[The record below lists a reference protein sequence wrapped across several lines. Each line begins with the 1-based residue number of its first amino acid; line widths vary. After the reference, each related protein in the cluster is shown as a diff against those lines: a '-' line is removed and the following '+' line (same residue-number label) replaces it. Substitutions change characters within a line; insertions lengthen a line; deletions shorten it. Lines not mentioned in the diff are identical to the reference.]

1 MEITFCPNC
10 GHQNQPGSRF
20 CEECGCDLIQ
30 AARAQ
35 QAQQEAQMTQQMQQQ
50 KQAQAKQQAQAQQEA
65 QAQQRVQAAKQN
77 MAAQTSFNKPQKPQ
91 KQKKSHLG
99 LILGIT
105 IPVILIGIAVILIL
119 TGVIKLPFM
128 NSGKKL
134 EGTWYEFAATTP
146 EDGLRSL
153 HDLAVLQDKDD
164 ADIRLTMTINKDGTG
179 QLIGGEEGSK
189 TLNWTESDDRYTIT
203 CDGVIYTGNFEND
216 NEFSMTGNDNVKLQF
231 SQDISH
237 QIPNQIEVT
246 PSPSPSP
253 TPTPTQ
259 DSFWGTEPTEAPSDV
274 GDSEEFEDFDD
285 ADEDIEDDD
294 TAVDDDTYIFPNS
307 DTEYLT
313 KSDLSGMS
321 KSEINL
327 AKNELY
333 ARHGRKF
340 KSKELQEY
348 FDKLLKDYD
357 EIVFIPMSSGLLGTC
372 QTATMLADEYDRKV
386 HVVNNQRISVTQR
399 QSVIDALNLAKN
411 GYSALEI
418 KEILEREK
426 MESSIYITLDTL
438 KYLKKGGRITPAAAA
453 IGTVLRLNPVLQ
465 IQGEKLD
472 AYAKARGKAS
482 AKKIMLKAMAD
493 DMEKRFADS
502 FKKGRV
508 HMEAAYAGNREEAEE
523 WAEIVKEEYPQLDFH
538 MDPLSLSVACHIG
551 YGALAIACSVY
562 LPEDK

>member
-1 MEITFCPNC
+1 MEITYCPNC

-35 QAQQEAQMTQQMQQQ
+35 QAQQEAQMAQQMQQQ
-50 KQAQAKQQAQAQQEA
+50 KQAQAQQEA

-77 MAAQTSFNKPQKPQ
+77 MAAQTSFNKLQKPQ
-91 KQKKSHLG
+91 KQKRSHLG

-128 NSGKKL
+128 DSGKKL
-134 EGTWYEFAATTP
+134 EGTWYEFAVTTP

-153 HDLAVLQDKDD
+153 HDLAVLQDKEAD
-164 ADIRLTMTINKDGTG
+164 DIRLTMTINADGSG
-179 QLIGGEEGSK
+179 QMIGGGEGSK
-189 TLNWTESDDRYTIT
+189 VLNWTESNDRYTIT
-203 CDGVIYTGNFEND
+203 CDGMIYTGNFETD
-216 NEFSMTGNDNVKLQF
+216 DQFVMTGSDDVKLHF
-231 SQDISH
+231 SQNISH

-294 TAVDDDTYIFPNS
+294 TYIFPNS

-348 FDKLLKDYD
+348 FESKDWYVPKYSPKQWDKKGDTFFFNKYEIKNRDLLK
-357 EIVFIPMSSGLLGTC
+357 
-372 QTATMLADEYDRKV
+372 
-386 HVVNNQRISVTQR
+386 
-399 QSVIDALNLAKN
+399 
-411 GYSALEI
+411 
-418 KEILEREK
+418 
-426 MESSIYITLDTL
+426 
-438 KYLKKGGRITPAAAA
+438 KYENK
-453 IGTVLRLNPVLQ
+453 
-465 IQGEKLD
+465 
-472 AYAKARGKAS
+472 
-482 AKKIMLKAMAD
+482 
-493 DMEKRFADS
+493 
-502 FKKGRV
+502 
-508 HMEAAYAGNREEAEE
+508 
-523 WAEIVKEEYPQLDFH
+523 
-538 MDPLSLSVACHIG
+538 
-551 YGALAIACSVY
+551 
-562 LPEDK
+562 

>member
-30 AARAQ
+30 AA
-35 QAQQEAQMTQQMQQQ
+35 AQQEAQMAQQMQQQ

-119 TGVIKLPFM
+119 TDVIKLPFM
-128 NSGKKL
+128 DSGKKL

-153 HDLAVLQDKDD
+153 HDLAVLQDKEAD
-164 ADIRLTMTINKDGTG
+164 DIRLTMTINADGSG
-179 QLIGGEEGSK
+179 QMIGGGEGRK
-189 TLNWTESDDRYTIT
+189 VLKWTESNDRYTIT
-203 CDGVIYTGNFEND
+203 CDGMIYTGNFETD
-216 NEFSMTGNDNVKLQF
+216 DQFVMTGSDDVKLHF
-231 SQDISH
+231 SQNISH

-294 TAVDDDTYIFPNS
+294 TYIFPNS

-348 FDKLLKDYD
+348 FESKDWYVPKYSPKQWDKKGDTFFFNKYEIKNRDLLK
-357 EIVFIPMSSGLLGTC
+357 
-372 QTATMLADEYDRKV
+372 
-386 HVVNNQRISVTQR
+386 
-399 QSVIDALNLAKN
+399 
-411 GYSALEI
+411 
-418 KEILEREK
+418 
-426 MESSIYITLDTL
+426 
-438 KYLKKGGRITPAAAA
+438 KYENK
-453 IGTVLRLNPVLQ
+453 
-465 IQGEKLD
+465 
-472 AYAKARGKAS
+472 
-482 AKKIMLKAMAD
+482 
-493 DMEKRFADS
+493 
-502 FKKGRV
+502 
-508 HMEAAYAGNREEAEE
+508 
-523 WAEIVKEEYPQLDFH
+523 
-538 MDPLSLSVACHIG
+538 
-551 YGALAIACSVY
+551 
-562 LPEDK
+562 

>member
-1 MEITFCPNC
+1 MEITYCPNC
-10 GHQNQPGSRF
+10 GHQNEPGARF
-20 CEECGCDLIQ
+20 CEQCGCDLM
-30 AARAQ
+30 RAV
-35 QAQQEAQMTQQMQQQ
+35 QAQQEAQMQAQQAAQAQQQ
-50 KQAQAKQQAQAQQEA
+50 VAQAQQEQHIV
-65 QAQQRVQAAKQN
+65 QAQQ
-77 MAAQTSFNKPQKPQ
+77 AAQRAQQNTNMLAQQMAGGKTPKSPKQP

-128 NSGKKL
+128 DSGKKL

-153 HDLAVLQDKDD
+153 HDLAVLQDKEAD
-164 ADIRLTMTINKDGTG
+164 DIRLTMTINADGSG
-179 QLIGGEEGSK
+179 QMIGGGEGSK
-189 TLNWTESDDRYTIT
+189 VLNWTESNDRYTIT
-203 CDGVIYTGNFEND
+203 CDGMIYTGNFETD
-216 NEFSMTGNDNVKLQF
+216 DQFVMTGSDDVKLHF
-231 SQDISH
+231 SQNISH

-294 TAVDDDTYIFPNS
+294 TAIDDDTYIFPNS

-348 FDKLLKDYD
+348 FESKDWYVPKYSPKQWDKKGDSFFFNKYEIKNRDLLK
-357 EIVFIPMSSGLLGTC
+357 
-372 QTATMLADEYDRKV
+372 
-386 HVVNNQRISVTQR
+386 
-399 QSVIDALNLAKN
+399 
-411 GYSALEI
+411 
-418 KEILEREK
+418 
-426 MESSIYITLDTL
+426 
-438 KYLKKGGRITPAAAA
+438 KYENK
-453 IGTVLRLNPVLQ
+453 
-465 IQGEKLD
+465 
-472 AYAKARGKAS
+472 
-482 AKKIMLKAMAD
+482 
-493 DMEKRFADS
+493 
-502 FKKGRV
+502 
-508 HMEAAYAGNREEAEE
+508 
-523 WAEIVKEEYPQLDFH
+523 
-538 MDPLSLSVACHIG
+538 
-551 YGALAIACSVY
+551 
-562 LPEDK
+562 

>member
-274 GDSEEFEDFDD
+274 GDSEELEDYDD

-348 FDKLLKDYD
+348 FESKDWYVPKYSPKQWDKKGDTFFFNKYEIKNRDLLK
-357 EIVFIPMSSGLLGTC
+357 
-372 QTATMLADEYDRKV
+372 
-386 HVVNNQRISVTQR
+386 
-399 QSVIDALNLAKN
+399 
-411 GYSALEI
+411 
-418 KEILEREK
+418 
-426 MESSIYITLDTL
+426 
-438 KYLKKGGRITPAAAA
+438 KYENK
-453 IGTVLRLNPVLQ
+453 
-465 IQGEKLD
+465 
-472 AYAKARGKAS
+472 
-482 AKKIMLKAMAD
+482 
-493 DMEKRFADS
+493 
-502 FKKGRV
+502 
-508 HMEAAYAGNREEAEE
+508 
-523 WAEIVKEEYPQLDFH
+523 
-538 MDPLSLSVACHIG
+538 
-551 YGALAIACSVY
+551 
-562 LPEDK
+562 

>member
-333 ARHGRKF
+333 ARH
-340 KSKELQEY
+340 
-348 FDKLLKDYD
+348 
-357 EIVFIPMSSGLLGTC
+357 
-372 QTATMLADEYDRKV
+372 
-386 HVVNNQRISVTQR
+386 
-399 QSVIDALNLAKN
+399 
-411 GYSALEI
+411 
-418 KEILEREK
+418 
-426 MESSIYITLDTL
+426 
-438 KYLKKGGRITPAAAA
+438 
-453 IGTVLRLNPVLQ
+453 
-465 IQGEKLD
+465 
-472 AYAKARGKAS
+472 
-482 AKKIMLKAMAD
+482 
-493 DMEKRFADS
+493 
-502 FKKGRV
+502 
-508 HMEAAYAGNREEAEE
+508 
-523 WAEIVKEEYPQLDFH
+523 
-538 MDPLSLSVACHIG
+538 
-551 YGALAIACSVY
+551 
-562 LPEDK
+562 

>member
-1 MEITFCPNC
+1 MEITYCPNC
-10 GHQNQPGSRF
+10 GHQNEPGARF
-20 CEECGCDLIQ
+20 CEQCGCDLM
-30 AARAQ
+30 RAV
-35 QAQQEAQMTQQMQQQ
+35 QAQRQV
-50 KQAQAKQQAQAQQEA
+50 AQAQQEQHIV
-65 QAQQRVQAAKQN
+65 QAQQ
-77 MAAQTSFNKPQKPQ
+77 AAQRAQQNTNMSAQQMAGGKTPKSPKQP

-128 NSGKKL
+128 DSGKKL

-153 HDLAVLQDKDD
+153 HDLAVLQDKEVD
-164 ADIRLTMTINKDGTG
+164 DIRLTMTINADGSG
-179 QLIGGEEGSK
+179 QMIGGGEGSK
-189 TLNWTESDDRYTIT
+189 VLNWTESNDRYTIT
-203 CDGVIYTGNFEND
+203 CDGMIYTGNFETD
-216 NEFSMTGNDNVKLQF
+216 DQFVMTGSDDVKLHF
-231 SQDISH
+231 SQNISH

-294 TAVDDDTYIFPNS
+294 TEIDDDTYIFPNS

-348 FDKLLKDYD
+348 FESKDWYVPKYSPKQWDKKGDNFFFNKYEIKNRDLLK
-357 EIVFIPMSSGLLGTC
+357 
-372 QTATMLADEYDRKV
+372 
-386 HVVNNQRISVTQR
+386 
-399 QSVIDALNLAKN
+399 
-411 GYSALEI
+411 
-418 KEILEREK
+418 
-426 MESSIYITLDTL
+426 
-438 KYLKKGGRITPAAAA
+438 KYENK
-453 IGTVLRLNPVLQ
+453 
-465 IQGEKLD
+465 
-472 AYAKARGKAS
+472 
-482 AKKIMLKAMAD
+482 
-493 DMEKRFADS
+493 
-502 FKKGRV
+502 
-508 HMEAAYAGNREEAEE
+508 
-523 WAEIVKEEYPQLDFH
+523 
-538 MDPLSLSVACHIG
+538 
-551 YGALAIACSVY
+551 
-562 LPEDK
+562 

>member
-30 AARAQ
+30 AA
-35 QAQQEAQMTQQMQQQ
+35 AQQEAQMAQQMQQQ

-128 NSGKKL
+128 DSGKKL

-153 HDLAVLQDKDD
+153 HDLAVLQDKEAD
-164 ADIRLTMTINKDGTG
+164 DIRLTMTINADGSG
-179 QLIGGEEGSK
+179 QMIGGGEGSK
-189 TLNWTESDDRYTIT
+189 VLNWTESNDRYTIT
-203 CDGVIYTGNFEND
+203 CDGMIYTGNFETD
-216 NEFSMTGNDNVKLQF
+216 DQFVMTGSDDVKLHF
-231 SQDISH
+231 SQNISH

-294 TAVDDDTYIFPNS
+294 TYIFPNS

-348 FDKLLKDYD
+348 FESKDWYVPKYSPKQWDKKGDSFFFNKYEIKNRDLLK
-357 EIVFIPMSSGLLGTC
+357 
-372 QTATMLADEYDRKV
+372 
-386 HVVNNQRISVTQR
+386 
-399 QSVIDALNLAKN
+399 
-411 GYSALEI
+411 
-418 KEILEREK
+418 
-426 MESSIYITLDTL
+426 
-438 KYLKKGGRITPAAAA
+438 KYENK
-453 IGTVLRLNPVLQ
+453 
-465 IQGEKLD
+465 
-472 AYAKARGKAS
+472 
-482 AKKIMLKAMAD
+482 
-493 DMEKRFADS
+493 
-502 FKKGRV
+502 
-508 HMEAAYAGNREEAEE
+508 
-523 WAEIVKEEYPQLDFH
+523 
-538 MDPLSLSVACHIG
+538 
-551 YGALAIACSVY
+551 
-562 LPEDK
+562 

>member
-30 AARAQ
+30 AA
-35 QAQQEAQMTQQMQQQ
+35 AQQEAQMAQQMQQQ

-119 TGVIKLPFM
+119 TDVIKLPFM
-128 NSGKKL
+128 DSGKKL

-153 HDLAVLQDKDD
+153 HDLAVLQDKEAD
-164 ADIRLTMTINKDGTG
+164 DIRLTMTINADGSG
-179 QLIGGEEGSK
+179 QMIGGGEGSK
-189 TLNWTESDDRYTIT
+189 VLNWTESNDRYTIT
-203 CDGVIYTGNFEND
+203 CDVMIYTGNFETD
-216 NEFSMTGNDNVKLQF
+216 DQFVMTGSDDVKLHF
-231 SQDISH
+231 SQNISH

-294 TAVDDDTYIFPNS
+294 TYIFPNS

-348 FDKLLKDYD
+348 FESKDWYVPKYSPKQWDKKGDTFFFNKYEIKNRDLLK
-357 EIVFIPMSSGLLGTC
+357 
-372 QTATMLADEYDRKV
+372 
-386 HVVNNQRISVTQR
+386 
-399 QSVIDALNLAKN
+399 
-411 GYSALEI
+411 
-418 KEILEREK
+418 
-426 MESSIYITLDTL
+426 
-438 KYLKKGGRITPAAAA
+438 KYENK
-453 IGTVLRLNPVLQ
+453 
-465 IQGEKLD
+465 
-472 AYAKARGKAS
+472 
-482 AKKIMLKAMAD
+482 
-493 DMEKRFADS
+493 
-502 FKKGRV
+502 
-508 HMEAAYAGNREEAEE
+508 
-523 WAEIVKEEYPQLDFH
+523 
-538 MDPLSLSVACHIG
+538 
-551 YGALAIACSVY
+551 
-562 LPEDK
+562 

>member
-30 AARAQ
+30 AA
-35 QAQQEAQMTQQMQQQ
+35 AQQEAQMAQQMQQQ
-50 KQAQAKQQAQAQQEA
+50 VQAQQEA

-99 LILGIT
+99 LILEIT

-128 NSGKKL
+128 DSGKKL

-153 HDLAVLQDKDD
+153 HDLAVLQDKEAD
-164 ADIRLTMTINKDGTG
+164 DIRLTMTINADGSG
-179 QLIGGEEGSK
+179 QMIGGGEGSK
-189 TLNWTESDDRYTIT
+189 VLNWTESNDRYTIT
-203 CDGVIYTGNFEND
+203 CDGMIYTGNFETD
-216 NEFSMTGNDNVKLQF
+216 DQFVMTGSDDVKLHF
-231 SQDISH
+231 SQNISH

-274 GDSEEFEDFDD
+274 GDSEEFEDFED
-285 ADEDIEDDD
+285 ADDDIEDDD

-348 FDKLLKDYD
+348 FESKDWYVPKYSPKQWDKKGDTFFFNKYEIKNRDLLK
-357 EIVFIPMSSGLLGTC
+357 
-372 QTATMLADEYDRKV
+372 
-386 HVVNNQRISVTQR
+386 
-399 QSVIDALNLAKN
+399 
-411 GYSALEI
+411 
-418 KEILEREK
+418 
-426 MESSIYITLDTL
+426 
-438 KYLKKGGRITPAAAA
+438 KYENK
-453 IGTVLRLNPVLQ
+453 
-465 IQGEKLD
+465 
-472 AYAKARGKAS
+472 
-482 AKKIMLKAMAD
+482 
-493 DMEKRFADS
+493 
-502 FKKGRV
+502 
-508 HMEAAYAGNREEAEE
+508 
-523 WAEIVKEEYPQLDFH
+523 
-538 MDPLSLSVACHIG
+538 
-551 YGALAIACSVY
+551 
-562 LPEDK
+562 

>member
-1 MEITFCPNC
+1 MEITYCPNC
-10 GHQNQPGSRF
+10 GHQNEPGARF
-20 CEECGCDLIQ
+20 CEQCGCDLMR
-30 AARAQ
+30 AA
-35 QAQQEAQMTQQMQQQ
+35 QAQQEAQMQAQQAAQAQQQ
-50 KQAQAKQQAQAQQEA
+50 VAQAQQEQHIV
-65 QAQQRVQAAKQN
+65 QAQQ
-77 MAAQTSFNKPQKPQ
+77 AAQRAQQNTNMSAQQMAGGKTPKSPKKP

-128 NSGKKL
+128 DSGKKL

-153 HDLAVLQDKDD
+153 HDLAVLQDKEAD
-164 ADIRLTMTINKDGTG
+164 DIRLTMTINADGSG
-179 QLIGGEEGSK
+179 QMIGGGEGSK
-189 TLNWTESDDRYTIT
+189 VLNWTESNDRYTIT
-203 CDGVIYTGNFEND
+203 CDGMIYTGNFETD
-216 NEFSMTGNDNVKLQF
+216 DQFVMTGSDDVKLHF
-231 SQDISH
+231 SQNISH

-294 TAVDDDTYIFPNS
+294 TAIDDDTYIFPNS

-348 FDKLLKDYD
+348 FESKDWYVPKYSPKQWDKKGDSFFFNKYEIKNRDLLK
-357 EIVFIPMSSGLLGTC
+357 
-372 QTATMLADEYDRKV
+372 
-386 HVVNNQRISVTQR
+386 
-399 QSVIDALNLAKN
+399 
-411 GYSALEI
+411 
-418 KEILEREK
+418 
-426 MESSIYITLDTL
+426 
-438 KYLKKGGRITPAAAA
+438 KYENK
-453 IGTVLRLNPVLQ
+453 
-465 IQGEKLD
+465 
-472 AYAKARGKAS
+472 
-482 AKKIMLKAMAD
+482 
-493 DMEKRFADS
+493 
-502 FKKGRV
+502 
-508 HMEAAYAGNREEAEE
+508 
-523 WAEIVKEEYPQLDFH
+523 
-538 MDPLSLSVACHIG
+538 
-551 YGALAIACSVY
+551 
-562 LPEDK
+562 

>member
-30 AARAQ
+30 AA
-35 QAQQEAQMTQQMQQQ
+35 AQQEAQMAQQMQQQ
-50 KQAQAKQQAQAQQEA
+50 NQAQAKQQVQAQQEA

-77 MAAQTSFNKPQKPQ
+77 MAAQTSFNKSQKPQ

-128 NSGKKL
+128 DSGKKL

-153 HDLAVLQDKDD
+153 HDLAVLQDKEAD
-164 ADIRLTMTINKDGTG
+164 DIRLTMTINADGSG
-179 QLIGGEEGSK
+179 QMIGGGEGSK
-189 TLNWTESDDRYTIT
+189 VLNWTESNDRYTIT
-203 CDGVIYTGNFEND
+203 CDGMIYTGNFETD
-216 NEFSMTGNDNVKLQF
+216 DQFVMTGSDDVKLHF
-231 SQDISH
+231 SQNISH

-294 TAVDDDTYIFPNS
+294 TYIFPNS

-348 FDKLLKDYD
+348 FESKDWYVPKYSPKQWDKKGDTFFFNKYEIKNRDLLK
-357 EIVFIPMSSGLLGTC
+357 
-372 QTATMLADEYDRKV
+372 
-386 HVVNNQRISVTQR
+386 
-399 QSVIDALNLAKN
+399 
-411 GYSALEI
+411 
-418 KEILEREK
+418 
-426 MESSIYITLDTL
+426 
-438 KYLKKGGRITPAAAA
+438 KYENK
-453 IGTVLRLNPVLQ
+453 
-465 IQGEKLD
+465 
-472 AYAKARGKAS
+472 
-482 AKKIMLKAMAD
+482 
-493 DMEKRFADS
+493 
-502 FKKGRV
+502 
-508 HMEAAYAGNREEAEE
+508 
-523 WAEIVKEEYPQLDFH
+523 
-538 MDPLSLSVACHIG
+538 
-551 YGALAIACSVY
+551 
-562 LPEDK
+562 

>member
-50 KQAQAKQQAQAQQEA
+50 KQAQAKQQVQAQQEA

-105 IPVILIGIAVILIL
+105 IPVIFIGIAVILIL

-128 NSGKKL
+128 DSGKKL

-153 HDLAVLQDKDD
+153 HDLAVLQDKEAD
-164 ADIRLTMTINKDGTG
+164 DIRLTMTINADGSG
-179 QLIGGEEGSK
+179 QMIGGGEGSK
-189 TLNWTESDDRYTIT
+189 VLNWTESNDRYTIT
-203 CDGVIYTGNFEND
+203 CDGMIYTGNFETD
-216 NEFSMTGNDNVKLQF
+216 DQFVMTGSDDVKLHF
-231 SQDISH
+231 SQNISH

-274 GDSEEFEDFDD
+274 GDSEEFEDF
-285 ADEDIEDDD
+285 EDDD
-294 TAVDDDTYIFPNS
+294 TAIDDDTYIFPNS

-348 FDKLLKDYD
+348 FESKDWYVPKYSPKQWDKKGDTFFFNKYEIKNRDLLK
-357 EIVFIPMSSGLLGTC
+357 
-372 QTATMLADEYDRKV
+372 
-386 HVVNNQRISVTQR
+386 
-399 QSVIDALNLAKN
+399 
-411 GYSALEI
+411 
-418 KEILEREK
+418 
-426 MESSIYITLDTL
+426 
-438 KYLKKGGRITPAAAA
+438 KYENK
-453 IGTVLRLNPVLQ
+453 
-465 IQGEKLD
+465 
-472 AYAKARGKAS
+472 
-482 AKKIMLKAMAD
+482 
-493 DMEKRFADS
+493 
-502 FKKGRV
+502 
-508 HMEAAYAGNREEAEE
+508 
-523 WAEIVKEEYPQLDFH
+523 
-538 MDPLSLSVACHIG
+538 
-551 YGALAIACSVY
+551 
-562 LPEDK
+562 

>member
-1 MEITFCPNC
+1 MEITYCPNC
-10 GHQNQPGSRF
+10 GHQNEPGARF
-20 CEECGCDLIQ
+20 CEQCGCDLMRAAQ
-30 AARAQ
+30 AQMQAQ
-35 QAQQEAQMTQQMQQQ
+35 QAAQAQQQ
-50 KQAQAKQQAQAQQEA
+50 VAQAQQEQHIV
-65 QAQQRVQAAKQN
+65 QAQQ
-77 MAAQTSFNKPQKPQ
+77 AAQRAQQNTNMSAQQMAGGKTPKSPKQP

-105 IPVILIGIAVILIL
+105 IAVILIGIAVILIL

-128 NSGKKL
+128 DSGKKL

-153 HDLAVLQDKDD
+153 HDLAVLQDKEAD
-164 ADIRLTMTINKDGTG
+164 DIRLTMTINADGSG
-179 QLIGGEEGSK
+179 QMIGGGEGSK
-189 TLNWTESDDRYTIT
+189 VLNWTESNDRYTIT
-203 CDGVIYTGNFEND
+203 CDGMIYTGNFETD
-216 NEFSMTGNDNVKLQF
+216 DQFVMTGSDDVKLHF
-231 SQDISH
+231 SQNISH

-294 TAVDDDTYIFPNS
+294 TAIDDDTYIFPNS

-348 FDKLLKDYD
+348 FESKDWYVPKYSPKQWDKKGDSFFFNKYEIKNRDLLK
-357 EIVFIPMSSGLLGTC
+357 
-372 QTATMLADEYDRKV
+372 
-386 HVVNNQRISVTQR
+386 
-399 QSVIDALNLAKN
+399 
-411 GYSALEI
+411 
-418 KEILEREK
+418 
-426 MESSIYITLDTL
+426 
-438 KYLKKGGRITPAAAA
+438 KYENK
-453 IGTVLRLNPVLQ
+453 
-465 IQGEKLD
+465 
-472 AYAKARGKAS
+472 
-482 AKKIMLKAMAD
+482 
-493 DMEKRFADS
+493 
-502 FKKGRV
+502 
-508 HMEAAYAGNREEAEE
+508 
-523 WAEIVKEEYPQLDFH
+523 
-538 MDPLSLSVACHIG
+538 
-551 YGALAIACSVY
+551 
-562 LPEDK
+562 

>member
-1 MEITFCPNC
+1 MEITYCPNC
-10 GHQNQPGSRF
+10 GHQNEPGARF
-20 CEECGCDLIQ
+20 CEQCGCDLM
-30 AARAQ
+30 RAV
-35 QAQQEAQMTQQMQQQ
+35 QAQQEAQMQAQQAAQAQQQ
-50 KQAQAKQQAQAQQEA
+50 VAQAQQEQHIV
-65 QAQQRVQAAKQN
+65 QAQQAVQRAQQNTNMSAQQMAGGKTPKSPKQ
-77 MAAQTSFNKPQKPQ
+77 P

-128 NSGKKL
+128 DSGKKL

-153 HDLAVLQDKDD
+153 HDLAVLQDKEAD
-164 ADIRLTMTINKDGTG
+164 DIRLTMTINADGSG
-179 QLIGGEEGSK
+179 QMIGGGEGSK
-189 TLNWTESDDRYTIT
+189 VLNWTESNDRYTIT
-203 CDGVIYTGNFEND
+203 CDGMIYTGNFETD
-216 NEFSMTGNDNVKLQF
+216 DQFVMTGSDDVKLHF
-231 SQDISH
+231 SQNISH

-294 TAVDDDTYIFPNS
+294 TAIDDDTYIFPNS

-348 FDKLLKDYD
+348 FESKDWYVPKYSPKQWDKKGDSFFFNKYEIKNRDLLK
-357 EIVFIPMSSGLLGTC
+357 
-372 QTATMLADEYDRKV
+372 
-386 HVVNNQRISVTQR
+386 
-399 QSVIDALNLAKN
+399 
-411 GYSALEI
+411 
-418 KEILEREK
+418 
-426 MESSIYITLDTL
+426 
-438 KYLKKGGRITPAAAA
+438 KYENK
-453 IGTVLRLNPVLQ
+453 
-465 IQGEKLD
+465 
-472 AYAKARGKAS
+472 
-482 AKKIMLKAMAD
+482 
-493 DMEKRFADS
+493 
-502 FKKGRV
+502 
-508 HMEAAYAGNREEAEE
+508 
-523 WAEIVKEEYPQLDFH
+523 
-538 MDPLSLSVACHIG
+538 
-551 YGALAIACSVY
+551 
-562 LPEDK
+562 

>member
-1 MEITFCPNC
+1 MEITYCPNC
-10 GHQNQPGSRF
+10 GHQNEPGARF
-20 CEECGCDLIQ
+20 CEQCGCDLM
-30 AARAQ
+30 RAV
-35 QAQQEAQMTQQMQQQ
+35 QAQQEAQMQAQQAAQAQQQ
-50 KQAQAKQQAQAQQEA
+50 VAQAQQEQHIV
-65 QAQQRVQAAKQN
+65 QAQQAEQRAQQNTNMSAQQMAGGKTPKSPKQ
-77 MAAQTSFNKPQKPQ
+77 P

-128 NSGKKL
+128 DSGKKL

-153 HDLAVLQDKDD
+153 HDLAVLQDKEAD
-164 ADIRLTMTINKDGTG
+164 DIRLTMTINADGSG
-179 QLIGGEEGSK
+179 QMIGGGEGSK
-189 TLNWTESDDRYTIT
+189 VLNWTESNDRYTIT
-203 CDGVIYTGNFEND
+203 CDGMIYTGNFETD
-216 NEFSMTGNDNVKLQF
+216 DQFVMTGSDDVKLHF
-231 SQDISH
+231 SQNISH

-246 PSPSPSP
+246 ASPSPSP

-294 TAVDDDTYIFPNS
+294 TAIDDDTYIFPNS

-348 FDKLLKDYD
+348 FESKDWYVPKYSPKQWDKKGDIFFFNKYEIKNRDLLK
-357 EIVFIPMSSGLLGTC
+357 
-372 QTATMLADEYDRKV
+372 
-386 HVVNNQRISVTQR
+386 
-399 QSVIDALNLAKN
+399 
-411 GYSALEI
+411 
-418 KEILEREK
+418 
-426 MESSIYITLDTL
+426 
-438 KYLKKGGRITPAAAA
+438 KYENK
-453 IGTVLRLNPVLQ
+453 
-465 IQGEKLD
+465 
-472 AYAKARGKAS
+472 
-482 AKKIMLKAMAD
+482 
-493 DMEKRFADS
+493 
-502 FKKGRV
+502 
-508 HMEAAYAGNREEAEE
+508 
-523 WAEIVKEEYPQLDFH
+523 
-538 MDPLSLSVACHIG
+538 
-551 YGALAIACSVY
+551 
-562 LPEDK
+562 

>member
-274 GDSEEFEDFDD
+274 GDSEEFGDFDD

-348 FDKLLKDYD
+348 FESKDWYVPKYSPKQWDKKGDTFFFNKYEIKNRDLLK
-357 EIVFIPMSSGLLGTC
+357 
-372 QTATMLADEYDRKV
+372 
-386 HVVNNQRISVTQR
+386 
-399 QSVIDALNLAKN
+399 
-411 GYSALEI
+411 
-418 KEILEREK
+418 
-426 MESSIYITLDTL
+426 
-438 KYLKKGGRITPAAAA
+438 KYENK
-453 IGTVLRLNPVLQ
+453 
-465 IQGEKLD
+465 
-472 AYAKARGKAS
+472 
-482 AKKIMLKAMAD
+482 
-493 DMEKRFADS
+493 
-502 FKKGRV
+502 
-508 HMEAAYAGNREEAEE
+508 
-523 WAEIVKEEYPQLDFH
+523 
-538 MDPLSLSVACHIG
+538 
-551 YGALAIACSVY
+551 
-562 LPEDK
+562 

>member
-274 GDSEEFEDFDD
+274 GDSKEFEDFDD

-348 FDKLLKDYD
+348 FESKDWYVPKYSPKQWDKKGDTFFFNKYEIKNRDLLK
-357 EIVFIPMSSGLLGTC
+357 
-372 QTATMLADEYDRKV
+372 
-386 HVVNNQRISVTQR
+386 
-399 QSVIDALNLAKN
+399 
-411 GYSALEI
+411 
-418 KEILEREK
+418 
-426 MESSIYITLDTL
+426 
-438 KYLKKGGRITPAAAA
+438 KYENK
-453 IGTVLRLNPVLQ
+453 
-465 IQGEKLD
+465 
-472 AYAKARGKAS
+472 
-482 AKKIMLKAMAD
+482 
-493 DMEKRFADS
+493 
-502 FKKGRV
+502 
-508 HMEAAYAGNREEAEE
+508 
-523 WAEIVKEEYPQLDFH
+523 
-538 MDPLSLSVACHIG
+538 
-551 YGALAIACSVY
+551 
-562 LPEDK
+562 

>member
-1 MEITFCPNC
+1 MEITYCPNC
-10 GHQNQPGSRF
+10 GHQNEPGARF
-20 CEECGCDLIQ
+20 CEQCGCDLMR
-30 AARAQ
+30 AA
-35 QAQQEAQMTQQMQQQ
+35 QAQQEAQMQAQQAAQAQQQ
-50 KQAQAKQQAQAQQEA
+50 VAQAQQEQHIV
-65 QAQQRVQAAKQN
+65 QAQQ
-77 MAAQTSFNKPQKPQ
+77 AAQRAQQNTNMSAQQMAGGKTPKSPKQP

-128 NSGKKL
+128 DSGKKL

-153 HDLAVLQDKDD
+153 HDLAVLQDKEAD
-164 ADIRLTMTINKDGTG
+164 DIRLTMTINADGSG
-179 QLIGGEEGSK
+179 QMIGGGEGSK
-189 TLNWTESDDRYTIT
+189 VLNWTESNDRYTIT
-203 CDGVIYTGNFEND
+203 CDGMIYTGNFETD
-216 NEFSMTGNDNVKLQF
+216 DQFVMTGSDDVKLHF
-231 SQDISH
+231 SQNISH

-294 TAVDDDTYIFPNS
+294 TAIDDDTYIFPNS

-348 FDKLLKDYD
+348 FESKDWYVPKYSPKQWDKKGDTFFFNKYEIKNRDLLK
-357 EIVFIPMSSGLLGTC
+357 
-372 QTATMLADEYDRKV
+372 
-386 HVVNNQRISVTQR
+386 
-399 QSVIDALNLAKN
+399 
-411 GYSALEI
+411 
-418 KEILEREK
+418 
-426 MESSIYITLDTL
+426 
-438 KYLKKGGRITPAAAA
+438 KYENK
-453 IGTVLRLNPVLQ
+453 
-465 IQGEKLD
+465 
-472 AYAKARGKAS
+472 
-482 AKKIMLKAMAD
+482 
-493 DMEKRFADS
+493 
-502 FKKGRV
+502 
-508 HMEAAYAGNREEAEE
+508 
-523 WAEIVKEEYPQLDFH
+523 
-538 MDPLSLSVACHIG
+538 
-551 YGALAIACSVY
+551 
-562 LPEDK
+562 

>member
-50 KQAQAKQQAQAQQEA
+50 KQAQAQQEA

-294 TAVDDDTYIFPNS
+294 TYIFPNS

-348 FDKLLKDYD
+348 FESKDWYVPKYSPKQWDKKGDTFFFNKYEIKNRDLLK
-357 EIVFIPMSSGLLGTC
+357 
-372 QTATMLADEYDRKV
+372 
-386 HVVNNQRISVTQR
+386 
-399 QSVIDALNLAKN
+399 
-411 GYSALEI
+411 
-418 KEILEREK
+418 
-426 MESSIYITLDTL
+426 
-438 KYLKKGGRITPAAAA
+438 KYENK
-453 IGTVLRLNPVLQ
+453 
-465 IQGEKLD
+465 
-472 AYAKARGKAS
+472 
-482 AKKIMLKAMAD
+482 
-493 DMEKRFADS
+493 
-502 FKKGRV
+502 
-508 HMEAAYAGNREEAEE
+508 
-523 WAEIVKEEYPQLDFH
+523 
-538 MDPLSLSVACHIG
+538 
-551 YGALAIACSVY
+551 
-562 LPEDK
+562 

>member
-1 MEITFCPNC
+1 MEITYCPNC
-10 GHQNQPGSRF
+10 GHQNEPGARF
-20 CEECGCDLIQ
+20 CEQCGCDLM
-30 AARAQ
+30 RAV
-35 QAQQEAQMTQQMQQQ
+35 QAQQEAQMQAQQAAQAQQQ
-50 KQAQAKQQAQAQQEA
+50 VAQAQQQVAQAQQEQHIV
-65 QAQQRVQAAKQN
+65 QAQQ
-77 MAAQTSFNKPQKPQ
+77 AAQRAQQNTNMSAQQMAGGKTPKSPKQP

-128 NSGKKL
+128 DSGKKL

-153 HDLAVLQDKDD
+153 HDLAVLQDKEAD
-164 ADIRLTMTINKDGTG
+164 DIRLTMTINADGSG
-179 QLIGGEEGSK
+179 QMIGGGEGSK
-189 TLNWTESDDRYTIT
+189 VLNWTESNDRYTIT
-203 CDGVIYTGNFEND
+203 CDGMIYTGNFETD
-216 NEFSMTGNDNVKLQF
+216 DQFVMTGSDDVKLHF
-231 SQDISH
+231 SQNISH

-294 TAVDDDTYIFPNS
+294 TAIDDDTYIFPNS

-348 FDKLLKDYD
+348 FESKDWYVPKYSPKQWDKKGDSFFFNKYEIKNRDLLK
-357 EIVFIPMSSGLLGTC
+357 
-372 QTATMLADEYDRKV
+372 
-386 HVVNNQRISVTQR
+386 
-399 QSVIDALNLAKN
+399 
-411 GYSALEI
+411 
-418 KEILEREK
+418 
-426 MESSIYITLDTL
+426 
-438 KYLKKGGRITPAAAA
+438 KYENK
-453 IGTVLRLNPVLQ
+453 
-465 IQGEKLD
+465 
-472 AYAKARGKAS
+472 
-482 AKKIMLKAMAD
+482 
-493 DMEKRFADS
+493 
-502 FKKGRV
+502 
-508 HMEAAYAGNREEAEE
+508 
-523 WAEIVKEEYPQLDFH
+523 
-538 MDPLSLSVACHIG
+538 
-551 YGALAIACSVY
+551 
-562 LPEDK
+562 

>member
-30 AARAQ
+30 AA
-35 QAQQEAQMTQQMQQQ
+35 AQQEAQMAQQMQQQ

-119 TGVIKLPFM
+119 TDVIKLPFM
-128 NSGKKL
+128 DSGKKL

-153 HDLAVLQDKDD
+153 HDLAVLQDKEAD
-164 ADIRLTMTINKDGTG
+164 DIRLTMTINADGSG
-179 QLIGGEEGSK
+179 QMIGGGEGSK
-189 TLNWTESDDRYTIT
+189 VLNWTESNDRYTIT
-203 CDGVIYTGNFEND
+203 CDGMIYTGNFETD
-216 NEFSMTGNDNVKLQF
+216 DQFVMTGSDDVKLHF
-231 SQDISH
+231 SQNISH

-294 TAVDDDTYIFPNS
+294 TYIFPNS

-348 FDKLLKDYD
+348 FESKDWYVPKYSPIQWDKKGDTFFFNKYEIKNRDLLK
-357 EIVFIPMSSGLLGTC
+357 
-372 QTATMLADEYDRKV
+372 
-386 HVVNNQRISVTQR
+386 
-399 QSVIDALNLAKN
+399 
-411 GYSALEI
+411 
-418 KEILEREK
+418 
-426 MESSIYITLDTL
+426 
-438 KYLKKGGRITPAAAA
+438 KYENK
-453 IGTVLRLNPVLQ
+453 
-465 IQGEKLD
+465 
-472 AYAKARGKAS
+472 
-482 AKKIMLKAMAD
+482 
-493 DMEKRFADS
+493 
-502 FKKGRV
+502 
-508 HMEAAYAGNREEAEE
+508 
-523 WAEIVKEEYPQLDFH
+523 
-538 MDPLSLSVACHIG
+538 
-551 YGALAIACSVY
+551 
-562 LPEDK
+562 

>member
-35 QAQQEAQMTQQMQQQ
+35 QAQQEAQMAQQMQQQ
-50 KQAQAKQQAQAQQEA
+50 KQAQAKQQVQAQQEA

-105 IPVILIGIAVILIL
+105 ISVILIGIAVILIL
-119 TGVIKLPFM
+119 TDVIKLPFM
-128 NSGKKL
+128 DSGKKL

-153 HDLAVLQDKDD
+153 HDLAVLQDKEAD
-164 ADIRLTMTINKDGTG
+164 DIRLTMTINADGSG
-179 QLIGGEEGSK
+179 QMIGGGEGSK
-189 TLNWTESDDRYTIT
+189 VLNWTESNDRYTIT
-203 CDGVIYTGNFEND
+203 CDGMIYTGNFETD
-216 NEFSMTGNDNVKLQF
+216 DQFVMTGSDDVKLHF
-231 SQDISH
+231 SQNISH

-348 FDKLLKDYD
+348 FESKDWYVPKYSPKQWDKKGDTFFFNKYEIKNRDLLK
-357 EIVFIPMSSGLLGTC
+357 
-372 QTATMLADEYDRKV
+372 
-386 HVVNNQRISVTQR
+386 
-399 QSVIDALNLAKN
+399 
-411 GYSALEI
+411 
-418 KEILEREK
+418 
-426 MESSIYITLDTL
+426 
-438 KYLKKGGRITPAAAA
+438 KYENK
-453 IGTVLRLNPVLQ
+453 
-465 IQGEKLD
+465 
-472 AYAKARGKAS
+472 
-482 AKKIMLKAMAD
+482 
-493 DMEKRFADS
+493 
-502 FKKGRV
+502 
-508 HMEAAYAGNREEAEE
+508 
-523 WAEIVKEEYPQLDFH
+523 
-538 MDPLSLSVACHIG
+538 
-551 YGALAIACSVY
+551 
-562 LPEDK
+562 

>member
-1 MEITFCPNC
+1 MEITYCPNC

-30 AARAQ
+30 AA
-35 QAQQEAQMTQQMQQQ
+35 AQQEAQMAQQMQQQ
-50 KQAQAKQQAQAQQEA
+50 KQVQAQQEA

-128 NSGKKL
+128 DSGKKL

-153 HDLAVLQDKDD
+153 HDLAVLQDKEAD
-164 ADIRLTMTINKDGTG
+164 DIRLTMTINADGSG
-179 QLIGGEEGSK
+179 QMIGGGEGSK
-189 TLNWTESDDRYTIT
+189 VLNWTESNDRYTIT
-203 CDGVIYTGNFEND
+203 CDGMIYTGNFETD
-216 NEFSMTGNDNVKLQF
+216 DQFVMTGSDDVKLHF
-231 SQDISH
+231 SQNISH

-294 TAVDDDTYIFPNS
+294 TYIFPNS

-348 FDKLLKDYD
+348 FESKDWYVPKYSPKQWDKKGDTFFFNKYEIKNRDLLKKY
-357 EIVFIPMSSGLLGTC
+357 ENKGSYPVKIKQNMKI
-372 QTATMLADEYDRKV
+372 
-386 HVVNNQRISVTQR
+386 NN
-399 QSVIDALNLAKN
+399 
-411 GYSALEI
+411 
-418 KEILEREK
+418 
-426 MESSIYITLDTL
+426 
-438 KYLKKGGRITPAAAA
+438 P
-453 IGTVLRLNPVLQ
+453 
-465 IQGEKLD
+465 
-472 AYAKARGKAS
+472 
-482 AKKIMLKAMAD
+482 
-493 DMEKRFADS
+493 
-502 FKKGRV
+502 
-508 HMEAAYAGNREEAEE
+508 
-523 WAEIVKEEYPQLDFH
+523 
-538 MDPLSLSVACHIG
+538 
-551 YGALAIACSVY
+551 
-562 LPEDK
+562 

>member
-1 MEITFCPNC
+1 MEITYCPNC

-30 AARAQ
+30 AA
-35 QAQQEAQMTQQMQQQ
+35 AQQEAQMAQQMQQQ
-50 KQAQAKQQAQAQQEA
+50 KQAQAKQQVQAQQEA

-91 KQKKSHLG
+91 KQKRSHLG

-128 NSGKKL
+128 DSGKKL

-153 HDLAVLQDKDD
+153 HDLAVLQDKEAD
-164 ADIRLTMTINKDGTG
+164 DIRLTMTINADGSG
-179 QLIGGEEGSK
+179 QMIGGGEGSK
-189 TLNWTESDDRYTIT
+189 VLNWTESNDRYTIT
-203 CDGVIYTGNFEND
+203 CDGMIYTGNFETD
-216 NEFSMTGNDNVKLQF
+216 DQFVMTGSDDVKLHF
-231 SQDISH
+231 SQNISH

-294 TAVDDDTYIFPNS
+294 TYIFPNS

-348 FDKLLKDYD
+348 FESKDWYVPKYSPKQWDKKGDTFFFNKYEIKNRDLLK
-357 EIVFIPMSSGLLGTC
+357 
-372 QTATMLADEYDRKV
+372 
-386 HVVNNQRISVTQR
+386 
-399 QSVIDALNLAKN
+399 
-411 GYSALEI
+411 
-418 KEILEREK
+418 
-426 MESSIYITLDTL
+426 
-438 KYLKKGGRITPAAAA
+438 KYENK
-453 IGTVLRLNPVLQ
+453 
-465 IQGEKLD
+465 
-472 AYAKARGKAS
+472 
-482 AKKIMLKAMAD
+482 
-493 DMEKRFADS
+493 
-502 FKKGRV
+502 
-508 HMEAAYAGNREEAEE
+508 
-523 WAEIVKEEYPQLDFH
+523 
-538 MDPLSLSVACHIG
+538 
-551 YGALAIACSVY
+551 
-562 LPEDK
+562 

>member
-30 AARAQ
+30 AA
-35 QAQQEAQMTQQMQQQ
+35 AQQEAQMAQQMQQQ
-50 KQAQAKQQAQAQQEA
+50 VQAQQEA
-65 QAQQRVQAAKQN
+65 QAQQRVQVAKQN

-128 NSGKKL
+128 DSGKKL

-153 HDLAVLQDKDD
+153 HDLAVLQDKEAD
-164 ADIRLTMTINKDGTG
+164 DIRLTMTINADGSG
-179 QLIGGEEGSK
+179 QMIGGGEGSK
-189 TLNWTESDDRYTIT
+189 VLNWTESNDRYTIT
-203 CDGVIYTGNFEND
+203 CDGMIYTGNFETD
-216 NEFSMTGNDNVKLQF
+216 DQFVMTGSDDVKLHF
-231 SQDISH
+231 SQNISH

-259 DSFWGTEPTEAPSDV
+259 DSFWGTEPTEEPSDV

-348 FDKLLKDYD
+348 FESKDWYVPKYSPKQWDKKGDTFFFNKYEIKNRDLLK
-357 EIVFIPMSSGLLGTC
+357 
-372 QTATMLADEYDRKV
+372 
-386 HVVNNQRISVTQR
+386 
-399 QSVIDALNLAKN
+399 
-411 GYSALEI
+411 
-418 KEILEREK
+418 
-426 MESSIYITLDTL
+426 
-438 KYLKKGGRITPAAAA
+438 KYENK
-453 IGTVLRLNPVLQ
+453 
-465 IQGEKLD
+465 
-472 AYAKARGKAS
+472 
-482 AKKIMLKAMAD
+482 
-493 DMEKRFADS
+493 
-502 FKKGRV
+502 
-508 HMEAAYAGNREEAEE
+508 
-523 WAEIVKEEYPQLDFH
+523 
-538 MDPLSLSVACHIG
+538 
-551 YGALAIACSVY
+551 
-562 LPEDK
+562 